1 VCFFR
6 LPATFVA
13 YTKPN
18 VHWGFVTGGRCCQ
31 SHIHLNLFWNSTYF
45 SNCHQLIFVEF
56 YKWQCCIQIL
66 QEQKQ
71 SSLTLWGGSCTNA
84 KLWFIC
90 ISWPQWH
97 TAGSWA
103 TCCPPGPPGPYL
115 QSCFPAGQP
124 LTCTDAYSYSPV
136 GAGPYTCTCW
146 ISSGSP
152 LPSSLECPGFA
163 KWQHSFLLCHPLL
176 PALYHQPFPSL
187 LLNFVPW
194 ICYYWKLSHQQYFR
208 DLQDF
213 PALHKDP
220 SFQGELSIGQEV
232 VTKSIVS
239 LVMLCGCTQFS
250 KLPRLRAQTGILPVP
265 H

>member
-1 VCFFR
+1 MAF
-6 LPATFVA
+6 
-13 YTKPN
+13 
-18 VHWGFVTGGRCCQ
+18 CCLLSRQ
-31 SHIHLNLFWNSTYF
+31 VSLQWEFSLAKDTWWCYSISNSSH
-45 SNCHQLIFVEF
+45 
-56 YKWQCCIQIL
+56 
-66 QEQKQ
+66 
-71 SSLTLWGGSCTNA
+71 
-84 KLWFIC
+84 
-90 ISWPQWH
+90 
-97 TAGSWA
+97 
-103 TCCPPGPPGPYL
+103 
-115 QSCFPAGQP
+115 
-124 LTCTDAYSYSPV
+124 
-136 GAGPYTCTCW
+136 TCTCW

-152 LPSSLECPGFA
+152 LPNSLACPGLA

-194 ICYYWKLSHQQYFR
+194 TCYYWKLSHQQYFR

-213 PALHKDP
+213 PTLRKDP
-220 SFQGELSIGQEV
+220 SFQGELSIGPEV